1 MDKKYNE
8 KLGAEVVEGSVKE
21 KLNYAMPMLQNLYR
35 MINPNL
41 TTSNKGVV
49 YFNSSQEMED
59 NAYPVELIDLYNEG
73 SATHSSLINLK
84 RDLLIGTGLQPI
96 DETDINTVDM
106 LKKVNSHGDNL
117 QKVWNKVCMDMAI
130 MESFALQVIYNKEGT
145 IYEILHT
152 DMSKV
157 RAMDEENFESNLVN
171 TWLISNQWAK
181 ITNKQYKRFTINN
194 TAVSIENF
202 NPNKWSEDGG
212 RQLIV
217 CRKYT
222 PNAEVYSIP
231 SYQSVLKYIQLDAEL
246 GFYHLNKVSGGLFAN
261 AIVYLTG
268 NPSEDDKKKFIN
280 DFKRKY
286 VGANK
291 EKLLFV
297 WGDYVADNQLP
308 KVIPFSTEDQQDVFT
323 ELNDI
328 ITQKIVT
335 AHRATPELAGIQTKG
350 ADLGGDANKLHVA
363 REYFIHTVINP
374 MRKEMLE
381 TFNSVIAVNESKG
394 FKVENEKLQ
403 LETKTDSNGNDINNN

>member
-8 KLGAEVVEGSVKE
+8 KLGAEVIDGTVKE

-41 TTSNKGVV
+41 TTSNRGVV
-49 YFNSSQEMED
+49 YFNSSQDFED

-73 SATHSSLINLK
+73 SATHSALINLK
-84 RDLLIGTGLQPI
+84 RDLLIGMGLQAK
-96 DETDINTVDM
+96 DESDINTIEM
-106 LKKVNSHGDNL
+106 LEKVNSHGDTL

-130 MESFALQVIYNKEGT
+130 MESFALQVIYNKEGK
-145 IYEILHT
+145 IYEILHV
-152 DMSKV
+152 DISKV
-157 RAMDEENFESNLVN
+157 RAMDEDSIESNLVN

-181 ITNKQYKRFTINN
+181 ITNKRYRRFTVNN
-194 TAVSIENF
+194 TAVAIQNF
-202 NPNKWSEDGG
+202 NPKTWSEDGG

-222 PNAEVYSIP
+222 PNSEVYSIP
-231 SYQSVLKYIQLDAEL
+231 SYQSVLKYIQLDSEL
-246 GFYHLNKVSGGLFAN
+246 GFYHLNKVTGGLFAN

-268 NPSEDDKKKFIN
+268 NPSEEEKRKFIN
-280 DFKRKY
+280 EFKMKY

-291 EKLLFV
+291 EKLLFI

-308 KVIPFSTEDQQDVFT
+308 KVIPFSTEDQKDVFE
-323 ELNDI
+323 ELNTI
-328 ITQKIVT
+328 ITQKIIT

-350 ADLGGDANKLHVA
+350 SDLGGDANKLHVS

-381 TFNSVIAVNESKG
+381 TLNSIIAVNESKG

-403 LETKTDSNGNDINNN
+403 LETKTDSNDNNINNQ